1 MSPDTDEDV
10 YIVHIC
16 EFGLVP
22 YCEKGASKGV
32 FKYCTFRV
40 AQDLKNQACEGSLL
54 RLSIEND
61 ERVKKW
67 RFMLLFH
74 KLIMTCL
81 QQKMYMLQTGT
92 FTKDENHAPL
102 DVQLFDAMLGI

>member
-1 MSPDTDEDV
+1 MFSS
-10 YIVHIC
+10 IVLSELHRT
-16 EFGLVP
+16 
-22 YCEKGASKGV
+22 SKIRPV
-32 FKYCTFRV
+32 REVCCV
-40 AQDLKNQACEGSLL
+40 
-54 RLSIEND
+54 LSIEND

-74 KLIMTCL
+74 KLIMKCL

-102 DVQLFDAMLGI
+102 DVRLFDAMLGI